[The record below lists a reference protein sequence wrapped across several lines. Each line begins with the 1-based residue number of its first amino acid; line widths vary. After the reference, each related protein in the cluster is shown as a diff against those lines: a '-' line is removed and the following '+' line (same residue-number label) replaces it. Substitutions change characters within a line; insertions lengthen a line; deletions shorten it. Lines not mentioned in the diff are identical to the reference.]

1 MPITEQAREIGLAWE
16 RMAEPRPRLALD
28 IFTPGGQE
36 RIFYL
41 GPHAPHL
48 TPKEIDLLHNIWLQ
62 LSDELKGEE
71 LHHHDIV
78 HFALTELEREMTNGQ
93 ESEMMVRL
101 RQHLQEI
108 KDRRSQ
114 L

>member
-1 MPITEQAREIGLAWE
+1 
-16 RMAEPRPRLALD
+16 
-28 IFTPGGQE
+28 
-36 RIFYL
+36 
-41 GPHAPHL
+41 
-48 TPKEIDLLHNIWLQ
+48 
-62 LSDELKGEE
+62 
-71 LHHHDIV
+71 
-78 HFALTELEREMTNGQ
+78 MTNGQ